1 MVRWNKNDQKKQ
13 TVSKEKLQKA
23 LLKTTL
29 KNYNKVLLLESN
41 MYTNGETFY

>member
-1 MVRWNKNDQKKQ
+1 MTKKSKQCLKKNFRKPG
-13 TVSKEKLQKA
+13 EL

-29 KNYNKVLLLESN
+29 KNYNKVLLLESD